1 MAKNRAL
8 QDLFIEGG
16 PLMLM
21 VLCFVLLAILFV
33 LPFIPAAREIRR
45 KDDATPLFI
54 NMNYCK
60 DPRYF
65 AMSFRKLM
73 LKSIGNLPPGLH
85 AVTLS
90 KQETLQI
97 SNNARNIAG
106 TVTENI
112 LYSLNDLESENNVTF
127 IKEVYARGNVFIGEA
142 NRLQALACDGDV
154 HVRKGTRFLRW
165 LDAEGYVK
173 IEEDCQL
180 GVSTTCGRE
189 LSIASRCNFTRLYG
203 YPVVTANDA
212 GHNGDD
218 ANSAVGDSAIFGVVP
233 TERDI
238 SDMPPHSLKNCNII
252 AEGPLSI
259 GEQSVI
265 RGHIKSHGK
274 VVTGASVTIM
284 GNVFAEGDIVIGP
297 GSRIMGTVFSQGSI
311 TVRHG
316 VTIGTPDRVKSMVGK
331 KGIFLE
337 GGVRVYGYI
346 VTEGKGRVA

>member
-1 MAKNRAL
+1 
-8 QDLFIEGG
+8 
-16 PLMLM
+16 MLL

-45 KDDATPLFI
+45 KDDAAPLFI

-65 AMSFRKLM
+65 AVSFRKLM
-73 LKSIGNLPPGLH
+73 LKSIGDMPPGLH
-85 AVTLS
+85 AVKLS
-90 KQETLQI
+90 KQETVQI
-97 SNNARNIAG
+97 SDNARNISG

-112 LYSLNDLESENNVTF
+112 LYSLNDIESENNVTF
-127 IKEVYARGNVFIGEA
+127 IKEVYARGNVFIGES

-154 HVRKGTRFLRW
+154 HVKKGTRFLRW
-165 LDAEGYVK
+165 LDAEGNVK
-173 IEEDCQL
+173 IDEDCQL
-180 GVSTTCGRE
+180 GVSTTCVRE

-203 YPVVTANDA
+203 YPVVTANGA
-212 GHNGDD
+212 GHTGDD
-218 ANSAVGDSAIFGVVP
+218 ANSVVRDTAISGVIS

-238 SDMPPHSLKNCNII
+238 SDIPPRSLKNCNII

-259 GEQSVI
+259 GERSVI

-274 VVTGASVTIM
+274 VVTGASVIVM
-284 GNVFAEGDIVIGP
+284 GNLFAEGDIEIGP
-297 GSRIMGTVFSQGSI
+297 GSRIMGTVFSQGII

-316 VTIGTPDRVKSMVGK
+316 VTIGVGDRIKSIVGK
-331 KGIFLE
+331 KGISLE

>member
-1 MAKNRAL
+1 
-8 QDLFIEGG
+8 
-16 PLMLM
+16 MLLL
-21 VLCFVLLAILFV
+21 LCFVLLAILFV
-33 LPFIPAAREIRR
+33 LPFIPAALEIRR
-45 KDDATPLFI
+45 KDDAAPLFI

-65 AMSFRKLM
+65 AVSFRKLM
-73 LKSIGNLPPGLH
+73 LKSIGDMPPGLH
-85 AVTLS
+85 TVKLS
-90 KQETLQI
+90 KQETVQI
-97 SNNARNIAG
+97 SNNARNISG

-112 LYSLNDLESENNVTF
+112 LYSLNDIESENNVTF
-127 IKEVYARGNVFIGEA
+127 IKEVYARGNVFIGES

-154 HVRKGTRFLRW
+154 HVQKGTRFLRW
-165 LDAEGYVK
+165 LDAEGNVK
-173 IEEDCQL
+173 IDEDCQL
-180 GVSTTCGRE
+180 GVSTTCVGE

-203 YPVVTANDA
+203 YPVVTANGS
-212 GHNGDD
+212 GHTGDV
-218 ANSAVGDSAIFGVVP
+218 ANSVVRDSAISRVVS

-238 SDMPPHSLKNCNII
+238 SDIPPHCLKNCNII

-274 VVTGASVTIM
+274 VVTGASVIVM
-284 GNVFAEGDIVIGP
+284 GNLFAEGDIEIGP

-316 VTIGTPDRVKSMVGK
+316 VTIGAGDRIKSIVGK
-331 KGIFLE
+331 KGISLE

-346 VTEGKGRVA
+346 LTEGKGRVA